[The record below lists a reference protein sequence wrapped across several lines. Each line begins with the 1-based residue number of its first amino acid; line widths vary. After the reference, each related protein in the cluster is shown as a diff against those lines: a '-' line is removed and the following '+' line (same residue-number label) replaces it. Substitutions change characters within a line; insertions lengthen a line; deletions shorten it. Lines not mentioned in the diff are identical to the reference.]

1 MGKAFEKRI
10 KGIEDQRKKQVE
22 TLEGLKPKAI
32 ESEPTNKPL
41 ISKEIYDKLLDER
54 MDEIL
59 EISREINFNNSISF
73 TEFGGPMYFYNQLK
87 NGDKPQVEEDQKELN
102 QN

>member
-41 ISKEIYDKLLDER
+41 ISKEIYDKLLEER

-59 EISREINFNNSISF
+59 EISREINFIIQF
-73 TEFGGPMYFYNQLK
+73 IILK
-87 NGDKPQVEEDQKELN
+87 V
-102 QN
+102 